1 MFADWHD
8 GDVDVDCVP
17 LLVGLCVCD
26 DVRRLACSVLMGYG
40 LRFDSILECAM
51 RAGNSFPGKSR

>member
-1 MFADWHD
+1 MLGWRMFADWHD

-26 DVRRLACSVLMGYG
+26 DVRRLACLVLMGCG
-40 LRFDSILECAM
+40 LRLDACCNILVL
-51 RAGNSFPGKSR
+51 N